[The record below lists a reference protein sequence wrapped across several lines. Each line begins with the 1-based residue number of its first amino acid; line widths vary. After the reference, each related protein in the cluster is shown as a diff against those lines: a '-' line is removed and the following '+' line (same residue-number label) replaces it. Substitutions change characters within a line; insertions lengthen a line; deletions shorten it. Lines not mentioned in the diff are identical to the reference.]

1 VDLEGGPADL
11 DALLCFFALGE
22 ASEKVDA
29 APPGKPRA
37 KALAKA
43 LEVAECLDRVALLE
57 AGVVDRELATGNYTD
72 DEEGNAQREGAQ
84 ERAVQLLDIRRGAAV
99 AKVSLA
105 RTALAERH
113 IGASDEESL
122 GVGGREL
129 ALARALYTFGKLAAG
144 DDRGVDDAEKALEEA
159 ATLLRRLMDN
169 DVDGMAD
176 QAEEMIIDVGV
187 ALASLLVRR
196 NEHATAVE
204 HYSLAV
210 RAAASVHGRRHGRT
224 LDVRLELAAA
234 LHAANH
240 VTRAERE
247 AMEVLKGARGDSEGM
262 VKRRERAERLVARAE
277 VAKKYHQEL

>member
-1 VDLEGGPADL
+1 MRLQA
-11 DALLCFFALGE
+11 ALTL
-22 ASEKVDA
+22 
-29 APPGKPRA
+29 
-37 KALAKA
+37 
-43 LEVAECLDRVALLE
+43 
-57 AGVVDRELATGNYTD
+57 
-72 DEEGNAQREGAQ
+72 
-84 ERAVQLLDIRRGAAV
+84 
-99 AKVSLA
+99 
-105 RTALAERH
+105 H

-210 RAAASVHGRRHGRT
+210 RAAASVHGRRHGR
-224 LDVRLELAAA
+224 
-234 LHAANH
+234 
-240 VTRAERE
+240 
-247 AMEVLKGARGDSEGM
+247 
-262 VKRRERAERLVARAE
+262 
-277 VAKKYHQEL
+277 